1 VTTNEEL
8 IGRLKDVL
16 EDALSGELPN
26 SKGIPDEAMP
36 LGTVSRA
43 VNHGRLGVIV
53 DAFYGDLDKDNQKI
67 IVYTILLLPETSSL
81 ISKNSKLSS
90 DQYYLTNEYE
100 YNVIGYLMIPPV
112 NLDLF
117 SHIIG

>member
-1 VTTNEEL
+1 VSTSEDILNK
-8 IGRLKDVL
+8 LKGVL
-16 EDALSGELPN
+16 EDALSDDLSG
-26 SKGIPDEAMP
+26 SKEIPDEAMD
-36 LGTVSRA
+36 LGTVVRA
-43 VNHGRLGVIV
+43 TKHNRLGVTI

-67 IVYTILLLPETSSL
+67 IIYTILLFPETSSL
-81 ISKNSKLSS
+81 IKTSSKLSS

-112 NLDLF
+112 DLDLF